1 MPKVIYIQPNGNRR
15 EVDAPVGLSVM
26 EVALSNEIDGIVA
39 LCGGSCACATC
50 HVYVE
55 PPWFDK
61 LPAREEI
68 EEGMLE
74 SAWEPKPNSRLSCQI
89 PITQEL
95 DGLTVRIPERQGF

>member
-55 PPWFDK
+55 PEWFDK
-61 LPAREEI
+61 LPPREEI

-89 PITQEL
+89 PVTPEL
-95 DGLTVRIPERQGF
+95 DGITVRLPERQGF

>member
-1 MPKVIYIQPNGNRR
+1 
-15 EVDAPVGLSVM
+15 M
-26 EVALSNEIDGIVA
+26 EVALNNEIDGIVA